1 MQSFFTY
8 EIPYTRQEEQEKE
21 EEAEVSDES
30 RTSVSCTSL
39 TIAANR

>member
-21 EEAEVSDES
+21 EQAEEYDES
-30 RTSVSCTSL
+30 RTSVSCTSP
-39 TIAANR
+39 TIGANR